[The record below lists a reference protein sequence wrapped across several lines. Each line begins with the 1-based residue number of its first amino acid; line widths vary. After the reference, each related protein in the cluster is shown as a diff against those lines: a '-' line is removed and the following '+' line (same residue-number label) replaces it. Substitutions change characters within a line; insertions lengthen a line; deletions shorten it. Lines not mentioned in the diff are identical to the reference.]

1 MENFLEELK
10 KYFEST
16 PKDKILSDWE
26 KTKDFDNIGL
36 TVDEFIKINKMKMER
51 FEIKEEHLKLLNR
64 SYVSWDYA
72 EFGAACIY
80 PKKPY
85 GNSYVEYD
93 IAKILG
99 WEIKDDELT
108 DEQISMANK
117 LHEET
122 ETALQICLSRLKFE
136 TGVYENSGYGID
148 WVKVS

>member
-1 MENFLEELK
+1 MENFFEELK

-36 TVDEFIKINKMKMER
+36 TVDEFININKIRMER

-64 SYVSWDYA
+64 SYVSWDDS

-85 GNSYVEYD
+85 GNSDVEYD

-108 DEQISMANK
+108 DEQISIANK

-136 TGVYENSGYGID
+136 TGVYENSGYGIK

>member
-1 MENFLEELK
+1 MR
-10 KYFEST
+10 
-16 PKDKILSDWE
+16 I
-26 KTKDFDNIGL
+26 
-36 TVDEFIKINKMKMER
+36 ER

-64 SYVSWDYA
+64 SYVSWDDS
-72 EFGAACIY
+72 EFGASCIY

-85 GNSYVEYD
+85 GNSDVEND

-108 DEQISMANK
+108 DHQIDMANK
-117 LHEET
+117 LHKET

-136 TGVYENSGYGID
+136 TGVYENSGHGIE